1 MVSDLDLGRGA
12 RNRRGRQYEVQTM
25 KGILLRWL
33 ARYDG
38 WCQEWGLTPK
48 NRRCCAPVRYDEDE
62 QEEPASES
70 DATSLNQNC
79 ASRPR

>member
-38 WCQEWGLTPK
+38 WCQEWGLTPE
-48 NRRCCAPVRYDEDE
+48 NRRCCAPVRCDEDE
-62 QEEPASES
+62 QEEPALGG
-70 DATSLNQNC
+70 DASSLNQNC

>member
-12 RNRRGRQYEVQTM
+12 GNRRGRQYEVQTM

-38 WCQEWGLTPK
+38 WCQEWGLTSE
-48 NRRCCAPVRYDEDE
+48 NLRCCAPVRYDEDE